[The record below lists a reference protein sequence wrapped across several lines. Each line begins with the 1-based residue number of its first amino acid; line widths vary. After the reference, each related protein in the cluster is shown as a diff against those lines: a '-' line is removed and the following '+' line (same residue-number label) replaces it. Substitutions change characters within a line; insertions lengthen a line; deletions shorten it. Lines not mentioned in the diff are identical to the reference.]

1 MMDKIQLIESG
12 VVFNKEHHT
21 YHLTTEDGGKKYL
34 KGITSTLVK
43 RAFPDTYKDVPEE
56 VLRRAA
62 VRGSAIHEKIE
73 KYEADIDYSYS
84 NELLSYLTIKDE
96 QKLTHIASEY
106 IVTDGEKYASAI
118 DHVFVDA
125 DGGIILGDVKT
136 TYEPHYDTTAL
147 QLSIYR
153 RFFEMQNPGLKVKA
167 IAMIWLKDEKSEW
180 KVLTPWAEECLDE
193 LFAADAEDKP
203 FDITS
208 TYGDL
213 PAKVADVEEYLA
225 NLEREVKAKTEELKA
240 IKDGLCELMLAK
252 GVKKFTTSRLSLC
265 TVTPKP
271 KKTFDSKR
279 FQAEQ
284 PEVYE
289 QYVKTSEV
297 KPSVRLTVK

>member
-1 MMDKIQLIESG
+1 MDKIQLVQSS

-21 YHLTTEDGGKKYL
+21 YHLGEKEL
-34 KGITSTLVK
+34 CGITSTLVK

-62 VRGSAIHEKIE
+62 IRGTAIHEKIE

-84 NELLSYLTIKDE
+84 TELLSYLTIKDE
-96 QKLTHIASEY
+96 QKLTHIVSEY

-118 DHVFVDA
+118 DHVFVDEE
-125 DGGIILGDVKT
+125 GGIILVDVKT

-153 RFFEMQNPGLKVKA
+153 RFFEKQNPERKVKA
-167 IAMIWLKDEKSEW
+167 IAMMWLRDDKYEW

-193 LFAADAEDKP
+193 LFAADAADKP

-225 NLEREVKAKTEELKA
+225 NLEREVKAKTEELKT
-240 IKDGLCELMLAK
+240 IKEGLCELMLKK

-271 KKTFDSKR
+271 KKTFDSKA
-279 FQAEQ
+279 FQKDN
-284 PEVYE
+284 PVLYDR
-289 QYVKTSEV
+289 YVKTSEV
-297 KPSVRLTVK
+297 KPSVRLTVY